1 MVKTYVEI
9 EVDLDEFSDEAIAAE
24 AAERGLPQAKHIAV
38 DAINAIRQ
46 GRYDDAVT
54 MLERE
59 FLPKWTD
66 RAACEAAYREAM
78 GRA

>member
-9 EVDLDEFSDEAIAAE
+9 EVDLGEFSDEAIAQE

-66 RAACEAAYREAM
+66 RAACDAAYREAM
-78 GRA
+78 GR

>member
-9 EVDLDEFSDEAIAAE
+9 EVDLDEFSDEAIAQE
-24 AAERGLPQAKHIAV
+24 AAERGLPQAKHAAI

-66 RAACEAAYREAM
+66 RAACDAAYREAM
-78 GRA
+78 GR